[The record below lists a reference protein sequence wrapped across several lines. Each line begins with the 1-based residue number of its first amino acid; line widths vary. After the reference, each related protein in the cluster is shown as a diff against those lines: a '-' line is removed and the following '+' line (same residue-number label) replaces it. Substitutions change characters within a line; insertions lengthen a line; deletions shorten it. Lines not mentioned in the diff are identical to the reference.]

1 MDSSFSE
8 LLQTWDFL
16 FPSLL
21 KVKFSENTILETFT
35 LTILPLRDVDALIF
49 IILFVENK
57 VL

>member
-35 LTILPLRDVDALIF
+35 LTIFPLDVATLIF

>member
-8 LLQTWDFL
+8 LWQTWDFL

-35 LTILPLRDVDALIF
+35 LTIFPLRDVDALIF